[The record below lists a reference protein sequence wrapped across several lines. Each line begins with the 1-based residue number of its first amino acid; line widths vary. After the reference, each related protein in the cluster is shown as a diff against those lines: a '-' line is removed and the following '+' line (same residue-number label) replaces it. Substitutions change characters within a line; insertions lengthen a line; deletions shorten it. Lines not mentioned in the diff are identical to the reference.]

1 MDVAGRDAGYWSRSA
16 AEVAAALGGRP
27 EVLSA
32 NEATAQLAAVGPNS
46 VEDAPRPGALTLL
59 LRQFG
64 YLLIRVMVLIVLFVL
79 TVNVALDRPVVESLL
94 VAAALA
100 VGLSP
105 ELLPAIIS
113 VTLSAGTGRWRS
125 VASSCAGSTR
135 SRISAA

>member
-1 MDVAGRDAGYWSRSA
+1 MDDAGRDAGYWSRSA